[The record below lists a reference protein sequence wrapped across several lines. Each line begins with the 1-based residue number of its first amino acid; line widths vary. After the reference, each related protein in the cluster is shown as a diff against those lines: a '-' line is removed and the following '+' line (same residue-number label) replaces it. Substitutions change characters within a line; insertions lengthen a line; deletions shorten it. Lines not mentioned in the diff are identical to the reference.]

1 MAILDRGPASVLL
14 AELLAGLGLTFRYM
28 FKSPATVNY
37 PYEKGP
43 LSPRFRGEHALRRY
57 PNGEERCIAC
67 KLCEA
72 ICPALAITIEAEA
85 REDGSRRTTRYDIDM
100 TKCIYCGFCQEACPV
115 DAIVEG
121 PNFEFATE
129 TREELFYDK
138 EKLLANGDRWEAEIA
153 NNLSLDAPYR

>member
-1 MAILDRGPASVLL
+1 MSLAQTLRGALL
-14 AELLAGLGLTFRYM
+14 TDFLGAFWVATLEMFRR
-28 FKSPATVNY
+28 KPTVNY
-37 PYEKGP
+37 PFEKNP

-57 PNGEERCIAC
+57 PSGEERCIAC

-72 ICPALAITIEAEA
+72 ICPAQAITIEAEP
-85 REDGSRRTTRYDIDM
+85 REDGARRTTRYDIDM
-100 TKCIYCGFCQEACPV
+100 VKCIYCGFCQEACPV

-138 EKLLANGDRWEAEIA
+138 ERLLANGDRWERLIA
-153 NNLSLDAPYR
+153 KNLELDAPYR

>member
-1 MAILDRGPASVLL
+1 MSLAQTLRGALL
-14 AELLAGLGLTFRYM
+14 TDLLGAFRVALLEM
-28 FKSPATVNY
+28 FRRKPTVNY
-37 PYEKGP
+37 PFEKNP

-57 PNGEERCIAC
+57 PSGEERCIAC

-72 ICPALAITIEAEA
+72 ICPAQAITIEAEP
-85 REDGSRRTTRYDIDM
+85 REDGARRTTRYDIDM
-100 TKCIYCGFCQEACPV
+100 VKCIYCGFCHEACPV

-138 EKLLANGDRWEAEIA
+138 ERLLANGDRWERLIA
-153 NNLSLDAPYR
+153 KNLELDAPYR